1 MPLNPEHI
9 LLPFAPADLP
19 PGPWLVFA
27 PHADDETFGMG
38 GSLLKA
44 SKQGV
49 ETHVIVLTDGALGGE
64 RDDLV
69 QIRRQEAEAA
79 AQLLGLT
86 SLECWSE
93 PDRGLEQS
101 AGLSNR
107 IAEAIIGLA
116 PVSVFFP
123 GPMEIHPD
131 HRATGFAVWEALQQL
146 YQKHKYK
153 TRAIAYEISVQNPI
167 NFCID
172 ITADREEKEAVM
184 AVYASQNSENNYP
197 ELVLALN
204 KSRTLSLPPEVG
216 FAEGFFQFSEKDLN
230 VSLRE
235 MTHHMINLYQ

>member
-9 LLPFAPADLP
+9 LVPFAPAALP

-44 SKQGV
+44 HKQGV

-64 RDDLV
+64 LDNLV

-79 AQLLGLT
+79 AQLLGLA
-86 SLECWSE
+86 SLECWTE

-101 AGLSNR
+101 ERLAER
-107 IAEAIIGLA
+107 IAAAIGRLA
-116 PVSVFFP
+116 PASVFFP

-131 HRATGFAVWEALQQL
+131 HRAAGFAVWGGLQQV
-146 YQKHKYK
+146 YQ
-153 TRAIAYEISVQNPI
+153 RNEIRPLAIAYEISVQNPI

-172 ITADREEKEAVM
+172 ITDEKDGKRAVM
-184 AVYASQNSENNYP
+184 AVYASQNSENNYS
-197 ELVLALN
+197 ELVIALN
-204 KSRTLSLPPEVG
+204 KTRTLSLAPEVG
-216 FAEGFFQFSEKDLN
+216 YAEGFFQFSEKDIGIP
-230 VSLRE
+230 LRE

>member
-49 ETHVIVLTDGALGGE
+49 ETHVIVLTDGALGGAL
-64 RDDLV
+64 DDLV
-69 QIRRQEAEAA
+69 QIRQHEAEAA

-86 SLECWSE
+86 SLACWTE
-93 PDRGLEQS
+93 PDRELEHS
-101 AGLSNR
+101 ERLADR
-107 IAEAIIGLA
+107 IAASISRLA
-116 PVSVFFP
+116 PASVFFP

-131 HRATGFAVWEALQQL
+131 HRAAGFAVWDGLQQA
-146 YQKHKYK
+146 YQQNEI
-153 TRAIAYEISVQNPI
+153 RPLAIAYEISVQNPI

-172 ITADREEKEAVM
+172 ITDEKDGKEAVM

-197 ELVLALN
+197 ELVIALN
-204 KSRTLSLPPEVG
+204 KTRTLSLSPEVG
-216 FAEGFFQFSEKDLN
+216 YAEGFFQFSEKDMGIP
-230 VSLRE
+230 LRE

>member
-1 MPLNPEHI
+1 MPLNLEHI
-9 LLPFAPADLP
+9 LIPFAPAALP

-64 RDDLV
+64 GEDLV
-69 QIRRQEAEAA
+69 QIRRQEAVAA

-86 SLECWSE
+86 SLECWTE

-101 AGLSNR
+101 
-107 IAEAIIGLA
+107 EGLA
-116 PVSVFFP
+116 DRIGAAISRLAPASVFFP
-123 GPMEIHPD
+123 GPLEIHPD
-131 HRATGFAVWEALQQL
+131 HRAAGFAVWEGLQQV
-146 YQKHKYK
+146 YK
-153 TRAIAYEISVQNPI
+153 QNEIRPMAIAYEISVQNPI

-172 ITADREEKEAVM
+172 ITGEKVGKETVM
-184 AVYASQNSENNYP
+184 AVYASQNSENNYL
-197 ELVLALN
+197 ELVIALN
-204 KSRTLSLPPEVG
+204 KTRTLSLAREVEY
-216 FAEGFFQFSEKDLN
+216 AEGFFKFSEEDLSI
-230 VSLRE
+230 SLKE

>member
-9 LLPFAPADLP
+9 LLPFAPAALS

-69 QIRRQEAEAA
+69 QIRQHEAEAA

-86 SLECWSE
+86 SLACWTE
-93 PDRGLEQS
+93 PDRELEHS
-101 AGLSNR
+101 ERLADR
-107 IAEAIIGLA
+107 IAASISRLA
-116 PVSVFFP
+116 PASVFFP

-131 HRATGFAVWEALQQL
+131 HRAAGFAVWAGLQQV
-146 YQKHKYK
+146 YQENVI
-153 TRAIAYEISVQNPI
+153 RPLAIAYEISVQNPI

-172 ITADREEKEAVM
+172 ITDEMAGKEAVM
-184 AVYASQNSENNYP
+184 GVYASQNSENNYP
-197 ELVLALN
+197 ELVIALN
-204 KSRTLSLPPEVG
+204 KTRTLSLAPKVSY
-216 FAEGFFQFSEKDLN
+216 AEGFFQFSEKDLSI
-230 VSLRE
+230 SLRE
-235 MTHHMINLYQ
+235 MTHHMIDLYL